1 MKAISS
7 KYPNIAI
14 RLASHENLVQLF
26 KTEGEANYSLIVRS
40 LVRTV
45 LIDETKWSNYKD
57 LNNKYPEQLAACVG
71 KNFQYLKY

>member
-14 RLASHENLVQLF
+14 RLASYENLVQLF
-26 KTEGEANYSLIVRS
+26 KTEGEAKYSLIVRS
-40 LVRTV
+40 LVRSV

-57 LNNKYPEQLAACVG
+57 LNNKYPEQLAAFVG
-71 KNFQYLKY
+71 MLITFNI